1 MLASAIPSS
10 MFPHPSAW
18 HLHPHPSL
26 LAWLLPM
33 VCLAHAQPSLH
44 SCFPSHVL
52 QAQSRYMSCVRRHDW
67 VMCTFS
73 ALIAL
78 CAHPCILW
86 IAKHLWYLS
95 FSPRSESFK
104 ACLVPDTC
112 YTRNKYWM
120 YEQMDGT
127 EYLFQ
132 PAKITPIWLNLS
144 TGRWKWIHPN
154 VESLQRRCYHEIK
167 FIFSGNFIKL
177 TRGLYLWI
185 TLTQLLVK
193 LMSLLTGTLII
204 SPWQVLRIFIKNAFL
219 EIFSV
224 PSEDRGAPK
233 TRVVMMM
240 APAGIILICLP
251 NRPDPAAPAF
261 VETVFSLAKRGGG
274 RGMDLNLGTNG
285 YFEGCVNI
293 F

>member
-1 MLASAIPSS
+1 MHSRLFTPA
-10 MFPHPSAW
+10 
-18 HLHPHPSL
+18 SL
-26 LAWLLPM
+26 LTFFRLSQDP
-33 VCLAHAQPSLH
+33 
-44 SCFPSHVL
+44 
-52 QAQSRYMSCVRRHDW
+52 SCVRRHDW
-67 VMCTFS
+67 VMYTFS

-78 CAHPCILW
+78 CARPCILW
-86 IAKHLWYLS
+86 IAEHLWYLS

-112 YTRNKYWM
+112 YTCNKYWM

-132 PAKITPIWLNLS
+132 PAKIAPIWLNLS
-144 TGRWKWIHPN
+144 TGRWRWIHPN
-154 VESLQRRCYHEIK
+154 VESLQRRCYREIK
-167 FIFSGNFIKL
+167 FIFSGSFIKL

-193 LMSLLTGTLII
+193 LMSLLTGALII
-204 SPWQVLRIFIKNAFL
+204 SPWHVLRIFIKNTVL

-233 TRVVMMM
+233 TRVVVTT
-240 APAGIILICLP
+240 GTCRHHSHLFTKQTESSSSWI
-251 NRPDPAAPAF
+251 
-261 VETVFSLAKRGGG
+261 RGNGFFLSKVRG
-274 RGMDLNLGTNG
+274 RGMDLNLWTNG